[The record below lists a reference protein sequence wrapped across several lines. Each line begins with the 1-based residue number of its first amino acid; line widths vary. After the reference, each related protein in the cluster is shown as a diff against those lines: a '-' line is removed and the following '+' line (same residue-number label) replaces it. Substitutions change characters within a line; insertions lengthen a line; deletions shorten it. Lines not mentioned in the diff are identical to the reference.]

1 MEVNLKKTMML
12 ILVISMST
20 YSGFATYQWVT
31 IEKNNKILI
40 DYIVSQTDLPIA
52 IVGDMGPEIS
62 YLLDTNVSKSLLN
75 AKLHLYFTNVRTLS
89 YSAMMLYQ
97 YTKNDKY
104 LLMRTSMKN
113 LESFLLSSINSQ
125 DTRKILYNN
134 IDTLEGISSIIKE
147 LRTIKDI
154 TLEKAERL
162 LNLTNNLKYENIIS

>member
-1 MEVNLKKTMML
+1 
-12 ILVISMST
+12 
-20 YSGFATYQWVT
+20 
-31 IEKNNKILI
+31 
-40 DYIVSQTDLPIA
+40 
-52 IVGDMGPEIS
+52 
-62 YLLDTNVSKSLLN
+62 
-75 AKLHLYFTNVRTLS
+75 
-89 YSAMMLYQ
+89 
-97 YTKNDKY
+97 
-104 LLMRTSMKN
+104 MKN